1 MSQRPRHEYAADFPR
16 GLPRPLL
23 NTVVEVPAAPS
34 DDETHRARPRS
45 ARFEPVSGLKDVV
58 TPVPRVLLFVSLA
71 GPAPSGSA
79 GTSRLC
85 QGRSRPL
92 RHHPGQAALSYADL
106 LRQARGDGLSP
117 PLEPQRLTAQPRSP
131 TESS

>member
-1 MSQRPRHEYAADFPR
+1 MSQRPRHEYAAGFPR

-23 NTVVEVPAAPS
+23 NTVVEVLAAPS

-71 GPAPSGSA
+71 E
-79 GTSRLC
+79 
-85 QGRSRPL
+85 
-92 RHHPGQAALSYADL
+92 HYARIIADDGVVVDL
-106 LRQARGDGLSP
+106 VDVA
-117 PLEPQRLTAQPRSP
+117 
-131 TESS
+131 